1 MPNLP
6 LPRFLET
13 HETRLQHARQLE
25 RTVRQ
30 AAGNV
35 STASTAAR
43 TSHTAADSKTLRGIP
58 AIGRGVAG
66 VIPGMRP
73 DAIADRDE

>member
-1 MPNLP
+1 MPSFA

-13 HETRLQHARQLE
+13 HADRIHHAKKLERIARQ
-25 RTVRQ
+25 T
-30 AAGNV
+30 GN
-35 STASTAAR
+35 AIEPK
-43 TSHTAADSKTLRGIP
+43 TSAHTAADSLTLRGIP

-73 DAIADRDE
+73 DAITNRD